1 MYYSNRVH
9 PSKYLPQ
16 VRPRNAIMMRKKSSV
31 DLPVGRRDLLRAAA
45 AVGVVAANVY
55 ASAEAAA
62 GAATA
67 SAIPPTGGPGIRA
80 FKLYTGSDNAS
91 HVLEGTIDEKART
104 DVIAIHFK
112 ETPAHSSYD
121 WHPDPEPQYVI
132 SLSGTLEFTTP
143 SGETFV
149 LRPGDV
155 LLAEDNVGTGHKW
168 RLIDDQPW
176 RRAYIVLK
184 PGAKD
189 SFVPKRGAKSGGDPS

>member
-1 MYYSNRVH
+1 
-9 PSKYLPQ
+9 
-16 VRPRNAIMMRKKSSV
+16 
-31 DLPVGRRDLLRAAA
+31 
-45 AVGVVAANVY
+45 
-55 ASAEAAA
+55 
-62 GAATA
+62 
-67 SAIPPTGGPGIRA
+67 
-80 FKLYTGSDNAS
+80 
-91 HVLEGTIDEKART
+91 VLEGTIEEKART

-132 SLSGTLEFTTP
+132 TLSGTLEFTTP

-155 LLAEDNVGTGHKW
+155 LLAEDNAGTGHKW

-176 RRAYIVLK
+176 RRAYVVLK

-189 SFVPKRGAKSGGDPS
+189 SFVPKRDVKSGGDPS